1 VLINQIVSH
10 YKILEKLGEGGM
22 GIVYKAEDTKLKR
35 IVALK
40 FLSPQ
45 ILKNKEEKNRFL
57 NEAQAAAA
65 INHPNVTT
73 IYEID
78 EHEDQTYISMEY
90 VEGQTLKEIISGVG
104 AGLAPARATARVA
117 PTINEI
123 INITTQIC
131 EGLQQAH
138 EKGIIHRDIK
148 SDNIMITKKGQVK
161 IMDFGLAKLKGQPGT
176 TKMGTTMG
184 TANYMSPEQA
194 MGKEIDHR
202 TDIWSLGVV
211 MYEMV
216 AGELPFKGDYEQ
228 AIIYAILNEKPKPLT
243 ELRPEIPIELWQLI
257 EKSLAKEPDKRFQ
270 NVDKL
275 LEGLKTIKDKTQ
287 SEKGIPIRESA
298 RKTSRLLLPT
308 MILTVILLLLIGGY
322 FLFKG
327 KPSPSESRVKT
338 ATESTWTNSIA
349 VLPFMDLSPNKDQ
362 EYFCDGMT
370 EDIITKLTH
379 IRELKVISRTSVIRY
394 KNTQKDI
401 KDIGKELGVATILEG
416 SIRKEDDNI
425 RVSAQLINIEDG
437 FHLWAETFDRKL
449 DSIFKV
455 QENISQSIA
464 QALQLQF
471 SPEMLKTEKP
481 ENIEAY
487 EYYLKS
493 GQMITSYVLTEKEED
508 FIQAKNLLTK
518 ALEIDPNNAL
528 TYSSLAWSHQ
538 QHYEITGNKE
548 DRHQVEIHIKKA
560 YQLNPDLAFTNL
572 GMAWLYYLKGDHQH
586 TSQYLKKATQLNP
599 NSAEGNHVIG
609 LILDRLGLEDKALKY
624 LIKAIELNP
633 LYVYTPMVLA
643 RCYMEMGAWEKAAIQ
658 YKKVLALVPD
668 DAEYHLWYSYS
679 LILLSQYQ
687 KAEQE
692 VKIAEILDGQNPD
705 IWSYRALLYAAK
717 GEKELALKTMKEP
730 YDKVYAL
737 LGMKEEAFKA
747 LKQGMKTNP
756 RAHSYLHLLNNPCY
770 DKLRNDPRFQEILV
784 KKKKEYKEKSYIFK
798 DF

>member
-1 VLINQIVSH
+1 
-10 YKILEKLGEGGM
+10 M

-35 IVALK
+35 TVALK

-65 INHPNVTT
+65 INHPHVTT
-73 IYEID
+73 IYEIN

-90 VEGQTLKEIISGVG
+90 IEGQTLKELITNHKLPITEVMD
-104 AGLAPARATARVA
+104 
-117 PTINEI
+117 
-123 INITTQIC
+123 ITTQIC
-131 EGLQQAH
+131 EGLREAH

-161 IMDFGLAKLKGQPGT
+161 IMDFGLAKLSVGANGYSPSI
-176 TKMGTTMG
+176 TKIGTTMG

-216 AGELPFKGDYEQ
+216 TGELPFKGDYEQ
-228 AIIYAILNEKPKPLT
+228 AIIYAILNEKPKPLI
-243 ELRPEIPIELWQLI
+243 ELRPETPTELWQLI

-270 NVDKL
+270 EVTGL
-275 LEGLKTIKDKTQ
+275 LSGLESIKDRTA
-287 SEKGIPIRESA
+287 SEKGIHIRNSA
-298 RKTSRLLLPT
+298 RKTSKLLLPT
-308 MILTVILLLLIGGY
+308 VIIAVILAILIGGY

-327 KPSPSESRVKT
+327 KPSTPEPILKT
-338 ATESTWTNSIA
+338 ITQSPWKNSIA

-379 IRELKVISRTSVIRY
+379 IRELKVISRTSVMRY

-401 KDIGKELGVATILEG
+401 KQIGKELGVSTILEG
-416 SIRKEDDNI
+416 SLRKEQDNI

-437 FHLWAETFDRKL
+437 FHLWADTFDRKL
-449 DSIFKV
+449 ESIFKV
-455 QENISQSIA
+455 QESVSRSIA

-487 EYYLKS
+487 ELYLKAT
-493 GQMITSYVLTEKEED
+493 QLITSYVITGQEED
-508 FIQAKNLLTK
+508 FIQAKNLLNK
-518 ALEIDPNNAL
+518 ALENDPNYAL
-528 TYSSLAWSHQ
+528 AHIGLVWAYQ
-538 QHYEITGNKE
+538 NHYEITGNQ
-548 DRHQVEIHIKKA
+548 DDLTPVETHLKKA
-560 YQLNPDLAFTNL
+560 YQLNPDISETNM
-572 GMAWLYYLKGDHQH
+572 GMAWLYHLKGDYHK
-586 TSQYLKKATQLNP
+586 TSQFLNKANQLNP
-599 NSAEGNHVIG
+599 NSSATNHVIG
-609 LILDRLGLEDKALKY
+609 IILVRAGLEDKAIKY
-624 LIKAIELNP
+624 LIKAIEFNP
-633 LYVYTPMVLA
+633 LYVFSPIVLE
-643 RCYMEMGAWEKAAIQ
+643 RCYREIGSWEKAAGQ
-658 YKKVLALVPD
+658 YKKILALDPD
-668 DAEYHLWYSYS
+668 DADYHLLYSYS

-692 VKIAEILDGQNPD
+692 IKIAETLDAQNPD
-705 IWSYRALLYAAK
+705 IWIYRALLYAVK

-737 LGMKEEAFKA
+737 LGMKEEAFEA
-747 LKQGMKTNP
+747 LKQAMKKNP
-756 RAHSYLHLLNNPCY
+756 RLHSYLHLLNNPCY
-770 DKLRNDPRFQEILV
+770 DKLRDDPRFQEILA
-784 KKKKEYKEKSYIFK
+784 KKKKEYEERSNIFK
-798 DF
+798 DL